1 MKVSWRLTIAALTLL
16 LLLLPAHLGAAQED
30 SGEILVI
37 DANGPVAPAMAEYIQ
52 RGIRT
57 AENREASLL
66 IIRLD
71 TPGGALDTLNQI
83 VQDMRASNVPIA
95 VYVAPRGAIAGSA
108 GTVITLAGHVS
119 AMAPETVI
127 GAASP
132 VGGEGEDLGQ
142 TLEAKLKEALRA
154 TVRSLMEGR
163 PPDAIRLAEDTIENA
178 VAVTASEAFEIGM
191 VDLLAND
198 LPDLL
203 RQLDGREV
211 EMADGSTRTLATV
224 FATVTEISPSLIEQ
238 LLAVLTNPNIVF
250 LLLWIGVQAILIELG
265 SPGGWVAGFIGA
277 VSLTLAGF
285 GLGFLEANWVG
296 LIFLVISFVLFVLDI
311 KAPTHGALTTAG
323 VASFIV
329 GALVLFNSPGT
340 PQFARVNVPL
350 VVTSGLIMGA
360 VFLLILTYAIR
371 SLRGPI
377 RTGKESVVGR
387 TGRARSPI
395 DPTGT
400 VQLAGE
406 QWSAQLAPEAPPIP
420 RGARIEVIDAH
431 GIRLTVRQIEN
442 EDGT

>member
-1 MKVSWRLTIAALTLL
+1 
-16 LLLLPAHLGAAQED
+16 
-30 SGEILVI
+30 
-37 DANGPVAPAMAEYIQ
+37 
-52 RGIRT
+52 
-57 AENREASLL
+57 
-66 IIRLD
+66 
-71 TPGGALDTLNQI
+71 
-83 VQDMRASNVPIA
+83 
-95 VYVAPRGAIAGSA
+95 VAPRGAIAGSA

-178 VAVTASEAFEIGM
+178 IAVTATEAYEVGM

-203 RQLDGREV
+203 RQLDGRQV
-211 EMADGSTRTLATV
+211 TMADGSSRSLSTA
-224 FATVTEISPSLIEQ
+224 FATVIELSPSLIEQ

-250 LLLWIGVQAILIELG
+250 LLLWVGVQAILIELG
-265 SPGGWVAGFIGA
+265 SPGGWVAGFLGA

-296 LIFLVISFVLFVLDI
+296 LIFLVISFVLFILDI

-350 VVTSGLIMGA
+350 VVSSGLLMGG

-371 SLRGPI
+371 SQRGPI
-377 RTGKESVVGR
+377 RTGKESLVGR
-387 TGRARSPI
+387 TGKARSAI
-395 DPTGT
+395 DPIGT
-400 VQLAGE
+400 VQLGGE
-406 QWSAQLAPEAPPIP
+406 QWSAELPPQARPIP
-420 RGARIEVIDAH
+420 PGARIQVIDAH
-431 GIRLTVRQIEN
+431 GVRLTVEEIEK
-442 EDGT
+442 DRPGGDDAASL